1 MFYIPNY
8 ASALRCI
15 GQALER
21 QNIDI
26 FELIADANGFVV
38 QCADPKPPYTGIF
51 RLHYPA
57 DSITIL
63 DREGQAQRRR
73 AKSVFR
79 FDSLPQILRATGRY
93 VDAKR
98 VELLRLSSGW
108 GSAPNVEIEYQTRAG
123 QTQAEILLMD
133 LIREIAV
140 NMYKQRTR
148 VSNPVEILT
157 RRN

>member
-26 FELIADANGFVV
+26 FELITDGDGFVV
-38 QCADPKPPYTGIF
+38 RCADPKPPYTGIL
-51 RLHYPA
+51 RLHYSA
-57 DSITIL
+57 DSITVL
-63 DREGQAQRRR
+63 DRQGQAQRRR
-73 AKSVFR
+73 TKSQFR

-93 VDAKR
+93 VDTKR
-98 VELLRLSSGW
+98 VQLLRLNNGW
-108 GSAPNVEIEYQTRAG
+108 VSAGEVEIEYQIRSGEARS
-123 QTQAEILLMD
+123 EILLMD

-140 NMYKQRTR
+140 NMYKERSR
-148 VSNPVEILT
+148 ISNPIDILT